1 MLFIFSAEFEIFDH
15 LRSIFKSRIIWC
27 QISNFRVFGVKFQ
40 ITRKVIKFRTKIDVS
55 KFLEKFLGL

>member
-15 LRSIFKSRIIWC
+15 LRSIFKSGIIWC

-40 ITRKVIKFRTKIDVS
+40 ITRKVIKFRTKMTYRH
-55 KFLEKFLGL
+55 F